1 MVRKNIQKE
10 EVPREQERGFVE
22 GIELVTQRQDWSF
35 QHYLPSRDL
44 SASQPNISDRSIW
57 ELSLSACLAVNGGRG
72 GQRVQMSV
80 PLPAGRGAST
90 LADY

>member
-10 EVPREQERGFVE
+10 EVPGEQERGFVE

-72 GQRVQMSV
+72 GQRV
-80 PLPAGRGAST
+80 
-90 LADY
+90 

>member
-72 GQRVQMSV
+72 SQRVQMSV
-80 PLPAGRGAST
+80 PLPAGHGAST